1 MSSNK
6 KYWKSVEELNENSSI
21 VEALQQ
27 NEFVEEIPT
36 DDFLG
41 DKESLESSS
50 TSRRDFLK
58 YVGFSTAAA
67 SLAACEGPVIKS
79 IPYVVQPTEIVPGVA
94 NYYATTIADG
104 FDFASVL
111 VKTREGRPIKIENN
125 TDAAT
130 NGTANARVNASVL
143 GLYDNLRVKSPMK
156 GESKISWDTFLSETT
171 SKLKGLNGKQI
182 VLLTQSMPSP
192 STNKLIAE
200 FKAKYGNVNHVAYDA
215 VSESATLDAYQA
227 KYGSRGM
234 ANYDFSKAMTIVSV
248 GADFLGDWQG
258 GGFESAYAKKRIPEN
273 GKMSRHI
280 QFESNMTL
288 SGANADKRV
297 PLTPSE
303 QKLALAKLYSS
314 ITGNSVGSISL
325 PEALD
330 KAVQA
335 AANELSKAGSNAVVV
350 TGIQDVDAQTTVLE
364 INAHLRSKAFDPK
377 TTIKTRQGSAK
388 AITQLVA
395 DMKAGKVGAII
406 MNGVNPM
413 YTLPNA
419 ADFAEGLAKT
429 DLSVAFSMKQD
440 ETSTKCHYI
449 AAAPHYLE
457 SWGDVELKAGHY
469 SMMQPTIRPL
479 FDTKQFQ
486 EILMSWTET
495 SGAYRDYLKSV
506 WTQSILN
513 GASFNKAVQ
522 DGVFV
527 VGTSGNGSGSTG
539 SSTTTETSTTELKD
553 KKDRTFLGGVIHD
566 VAVGVGIKDEDKDEY
581 VTTTTSTTVNNTS
594 DSINVASVLT
604 GGAAARALAQ
614 TKLVEGMELSLYTKT
629 GMGDGQQANNPWLQ
643 EFPDPITRTTWDNYL
658 TISQA
663 DADTLEI
670 KNWNVANG
678 GLNGSYAKV
687 SVNGAEAITLPVII
701 QPGQA
706 KGSVGLAFGYGR
718 TSNAL
723 KDEMKTGVNAYPLY
737 QGFNAVQNV
746 TIEKV
751 AGEHEFACVQ
761 LHNTLMGRGDIIK
774 ETRLEIFN
782 TYGKEDEEHGWNKT
796 PNVSLNH
803 VETPVTSP
811 DVDLWDEFDRSIG
824 HHFNLS
830 IDLNACTGCGACV
843 IACHAENN
851 VPVVGKSEMRR
862 SRDMHW
868 LRIDRYYSHQDTFSE
883 DIEEKE
889 ATDGLGLGN
898 YVFGDGQS
906 DGSLSTF
913 ARLEDPADNPQV
925 VFQPVMC
932 QHCNHAPCETV
943 CPVAATVH
951 GRQGQ
956 NQMAYN
962 RCVGTR
968 YCANNC
974 PYKVRRF
981 NWFLYNKN
989 DEFDYYMNDDLGR
1002 MVLNPDVV
1010 VRSRGVMEKC
1020 SMCIQKTQKT
1030 ILDAKRDGRE
1040 IKDGEFETACS
1051 AACGNGAMIFGD
1063 VNDKDSKISALK
1075 EDDRMYHMLEYVGTK
1090 PNVIYQTKVRNT

>member
-21 VEALQQ
+21 VETLQQ

-36 DDFLG
+36 DEFLG

-50 TSRRDFLK
+50 TTRRDFLK

-79 IPYVVQPTEIVPGVA
+79 IPYVVQPTEIIPGVA
-94 NYYATTIADG
+94 NYYATTVADG
-104 FDFASVL
+104 YDFASVL

-130 NGTANARVNASVL
+130 NGIANARVNASIL

-156 GESKISWDTFLSETT
+156 GDTAISWDTFMSETT
-171 SKLKGLNGKQI
+171 SKLNGLSDGKEI
-182 VLLTQSMPSP
+182 VFLTQTLASP
-192 STNKLIAE
+192 STHKLIAE
-200 FKAKYGNVNHVAYDA
+200 FSEKYGKVRHVIYDA

-258 GGFESAYAKKRIPEN
+258 GGFDAGYSAKRIPDH

-280 QFESNMTL
+280 QFESNMSLT
-288 SGANADKRV
+288 GANADKRV
-297 PLTPSE
+297 PLKPSE
-303 QKLALAKLYSS
+303 QKLALAKLYSYV
-314 ITGNSVGSISL
+314 TGRSVGGASL
-325 PEALD
+325 PEAVETQV
-330 KAVQA
+330 KA
-335 AANELSKAGSNAVVV
+335 AAQELSKAGSNALVV
-350 TGIQDVDAQTTVLE
+350 TGIQDVNAQTVVLE
-364 INAHLRSKAFDPK
+364 LNEYLKSKAFDPK
-377 TTIKTRQGSAK
+377 TTIKTRQGNDK
-388 AITQLVA
+388 TVMQLVS
-395 DMKAGKVGAII
+395 DMKSGKVGAII
-406 MNGVNPM
+406 MSGVNPM
-413 YTLPNA
+413 YTLPNPS
-419 ADFAEGLAKT
+419 DFAEGLAKT

-440 ETSTKCHYI
+440 ETAVNCEYI
-449 AAAPHYLE
+449 AATPHNLE
-457 SWGDVELKAGHY
+457 SWGDVEMKTGHY
-469 SMMQPTIRPL
+469 SLMQPTIRPL

-486 EILMSWTET
+486 EVLLEWNGNS
-495 SGAYRDYLKSV
+495 SSYRDYIKTV
-506 WTQSILN
+506 WTSDILN
-513 GASFNKAVQ
+513 GAPFNKAIQ

-527 VGTSGNGSGSTG
+527 ASTSAIDTLNDDKTQADESESP
-539 SSTTTETSTTELKD
+539 SS
-553 KKDRTFLGGVIHD
+553 
-566 VAVGVGIKDEDKDEY
+566 
-581 VTTTTSTTVNNTS
+581 N
-594 DSINVASVLT
+594 
-604 GGAAARALAQ
+604 AARALASSAKGG
-614 TKLVEGMELSLYTKT
+614 TMELSLYTKV

-658 TISQA
+658 TVSKA
-663 DADTLEI
+663 DADTMGLVNE
-670 KNWNVANG
+670 NVANG
-678 GLNGSYAKV
+678 GLNGSYANV
-687 SVNGAEAITLPVII
+687 TVNGVTIKNVPVII

-718 TSNAL
+718 TSDAL
-723 KDEMKTGVNAYPLY
+723 KSEMKTGVNAYALY
-737 QGFNAVQNV
+737 QNFNSVQEV
-746 TIEKV
+746 SIEKA
-751 AGEHEFACVQ
+751 AGMHEFACVQ

-774 ETRLEIFN
+774 ETNLEIFN
-782 TYGKEDEEHGWNKT
+782 TKDKHVWNKV
-796 PNVSLNH
+796 PEVSLNH
-803 VETPVTSP
+803 IETPVTSP

-851 VPVVGKSEMRR
+851 VPVVGKTEMRR

-868 LRIDRYYSHQDTFSE
+868 LRIDRYYSSE
-883 DIEEKE
+883 DSFEGDNEKKGNIS
-889 ATDGLGLGN
+889 GLN
-898 YVFGDGQS
+898 S
-906 DGSLSTF
+906 SLSEF
-913 ARLEDPADNPQV
+913 GEMESPADNPQV
-925 VFQPVMC
+925 AFQPVMC

-943 CPVAATVH
+943 CPVAATAH

-956 NQMAYN
+956 NHMAYN

-1002 MVLNPDVV
+1002 MVLNPDVT

-1030 ILDAKRDGRE
+1030 ILDAKRDGRLV
-1040 IKDGEFETACS
+1040 KDGEFQTACS
-1051 AACGNGAMIFGD
+1051 AACGNGAMVFGD
-1063 VNDKDSKISALK
+1063 INDKDSKIAELK
-1075 EDDRMYHMLEYVGTK
+1075 QDDRMYHLLEHVGTK
-1090 PNVIYQTKVRNT
+1090 PNVIYQTKVRNTSKA